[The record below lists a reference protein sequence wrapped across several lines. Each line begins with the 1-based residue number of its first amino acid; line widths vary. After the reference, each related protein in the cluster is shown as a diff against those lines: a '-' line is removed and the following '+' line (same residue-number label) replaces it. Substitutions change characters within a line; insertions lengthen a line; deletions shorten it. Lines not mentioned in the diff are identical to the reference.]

1 MFALDHTNYRHWLPI
16 CLESHKE
23 LHLIHPTVFE
33 EFQKRFF
40 IVNKTNRLFSCIS
53 DDHANEQN
61 NKFIKSERGV
71 VGTLDSAKVLLKWM
85 ISGPIIASVINK
97 VNLGITNAESHN
109 EIN

>member
-1 MFALDHTNYRHWLPI
+1 M
-16 CLESHKE
+16 
-23 LHLIHPTVFE
+23 
-33 EFQKRFF
+33 
-40 IVNKTNRLFSCIS
+40 
-53 DDHANEQN
+53 
-61 NKFIKSERGV
+61 